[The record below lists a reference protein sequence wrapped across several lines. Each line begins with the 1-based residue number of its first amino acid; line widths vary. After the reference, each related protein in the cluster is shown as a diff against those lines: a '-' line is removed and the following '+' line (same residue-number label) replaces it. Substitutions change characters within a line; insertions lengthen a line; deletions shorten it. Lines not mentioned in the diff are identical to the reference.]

1 MIEKEQM
8 LHFLKTFNT
17 CTPLFIALGDKY
29 RQQLV
34 LDIIDAGKD
43 GINVTNLAG
52 KSNLSRPAISHHLKI
67 LKDAEI
73 IYPEKIGTQI
83 FYKINVNEKLNILRN
98 LIDSVQVVV
107 NRLEKFGED
116 DNSPEK

>member
-8 LHFLKTFNT
+8 LHFLKTFNI
-17 CTPLFIALGDKY
+17 CTPLFIALADKY

-34 LDIIDAGKD
+34 LDIIDAGKN
-43 GINVTNLAG
+43 GMNVTNLTA
-52 KSNLSRPAISHHLKI
+52 KSKLSRPAISHHLKI

-73 IYPEKIGTQI
+73 IYPDKIGTQI
-83 FYKINVNEKLNILRN
+83 FYKVNVNEKLLILRD

-107 NRLEKFGED
+107 NRLEKFEETE
-116 DNSPEK
+116 NSEVK

>member
-34 LDIIDAGKD
+34 LDIINAGKE
-43 GINVTNLAG
+43 GINVTNLTAG
-52 KSNLSRPAISHHLKI
+52 TKLSRPAISHHLKI

-73 IYPEKIGTQI
+73 IYPDKIGTQI
-83 FYKINVNEKLNILRN
+83 FYKINVNEKLTVLRD
-98 LIDSVQVVV
+98 LIDSVQIVV
-107 NRLEKFGED
+107 NRLEQFEEE
-116 DNSPEK
+116 EKKE